1 MPLLSYGEDAIV
13 LNSVICTVSIP
24 TLLPLQEIKPIACA
38 RMELRRIMLA
48 VLQFMNA
55 FTAVLKQ
62 CFPAYSLCHLSLVTD
77 RQESVLEVCGLLLA
91 ISVESSLLY

>member
-1 MPLLSYGEDAIV
+1 
-13 LNSVICTVSIP
+13 
-24 TLLPLQEIKPIACA
+24 
-38 RMELRRIMLA
+38 MLA

>member
-1 MPLLSYGEDAIV
+1 VHFYCLHALTQLWRRRHSSQQCY
-13 LNSVICTVSIP
+13 LH
-24 TLLPLQEIKPIACA
+24 PLQEIKPIACA

-48 VLQFMNA
+48 VLLQFMNA

-77 RQESVLEVCGLLLA
+77 RQKSVLEV
-91 ISVESSLLY
+91 

>member
-24 TLLPLQEIKPIACA
+24 ILLPLQEIKPIACA

-48 VLQFMNA
+48 VLLQFMNA

-77 RQESVLEVCGLLLA
+77 RQKSVLEV
-91 ISVESSLLY
+91 